1 MGKKIRH
8 TKKDTNILNKQKQVF
23 KEKTGKEIGY
33 DYNFPMPIVLE
44 KIMDEIVGQSTK
56 AGIDSYYLLRHFQF
70 TDEEIEEYFDRL
82 GKDITTRVSKAKL
95 FFPL

>member
-1 MGKKIRH
+1 MVKKRKH
-8 TKKDTNILNKQKQVF
+8 TQKDTNILKKQQQVF
-23 KEKTGKEIGY
+23 KEKVGKAIGN

-82 GKDITTRVSKAKL
+82 GKDITTRVSKAKI